1 MRQSDGT
8 NTLDFQYDANG
19 IAAGFNYNDTPYF
32 YMRNL
37 QGDVVAITDADGTLV
52 AEYTYDAWG
61 NVTAFSGAMATI
73 NPIRYRG
80 YYQDPVTGWYFLQSR
95 YYNPDWRRFLNADSL
110 FVAGDAISGSNMY
123 AYCNGNPVMYQ
134 DPSGMGAFGDFV
146 GNAIRVRSKV
156 TSWLLLPV
164 TYLVVAPASNVLLYA
179 TRNIVGEDP
188 VEKVAPYLKMGA
200 ENILPK
206 VPPILKPGPSTI
218 PTGLRHFM
226 PINMAFG
233 APWAGYFLG
242 FETSTYRKGLLKFKN
257 YTTVE
262 TVAGEPE
269 PMWQS
274 QVGYDELYDLVF
286 SLGGPIERI
295 KYKFEEGTGSNKKYY
310 VIWLWK
316 GDYWNLGA
324 GAEIGIYCTDNEDN
338 AINNFYIIDT
348 SLTLHVHMLI
358 KYRTFFGQIP
368 MTLNDF
374 HQTNWWV
381 CSFTPSVQFPNVD
394 WIDVD
399 LDVRFTG
406 SNYHKLM
413 KPFYIAWEDGAPD
426 VNWDKVSML
435 PTAYKTRS
443 IGHTAHKCSC
453 NHPALC
459 TCAWTCCSNPCR
471 CYTNK
476 CDTSCPHSGES
487 DDGFQFKIIY

>member
-37 QGDVVAITDADGTLV
+37 QGDVVAIADANGTLV

-61 NVTAFSGAMATI
+61 NVTASSGAMASI

-188 VEKVAPYLKMGA
+188 VEKVAPYLKSGA
-200 ENILPK
+200 ENILPE
-206 VPPILKPGPSTI
+206 VPPIMKPGPSTI

-242 FETSTYRKGLLKFKN
+242 FESSTYRKGLLKFKN

-262 TVAGEPE
+262 TVEGEPK

-274 QVGYDELYDLVF
+274 QVGYDELYDFFF

-295 KYKFEEGTGSNKKYY
+295 RYKFAEGTGSNTKYY
-310 VIWLWK
+310 AIWLWK

-324 GAEIGIYCTDNEDN
+324 GAEIGIYYTDNEDN

-381 CSFTPSVQFPNVD
+381 CSFTPSIQFPNVD

-406 SNYHKLM
+406 NNYHKLM
-413 KPFYIAWEDGAPD
+413 KPFHAQWDIHKNEPYWE
-426 VNWDKVSML
+426 KVSML

-443 IGHTAHKCSC
+443 TGHTSHKCSC
-453 NHPALC
+453 DHPALC

-471 CYTNK
+471 YYTEK
-476 CDTSCPHSGES
+476 CDTTCSHYNDNEN
-487 DDGFQFKIIY
+487 GFQFNITY